1 MIYHK
6 TSTYLKLLQVF
17 EWSAFQ
23 NLEVSTPAL
32 KTVLKSHFLWVGLKV
47 FFVQAGASHVYAIEA
62 SPQMAAAARQ
72 IVKDNGFSNVVTVI
86 EGLVEDAEIP
96 VRMMTR
102 FDS

>member
-1 MIYHK
+1 MKCISELGGFNSCSENRSK
-6 TSTYLKLLQVF
+6 M
-17 EWSAFQ
+17 
-23 NLEVSTPAL
+23 AL
-32 KTVLKSHFLWVGLKV
+32 SVGGTQS

>member
-1 MIYHK
+1 MKCISELGGFNSCSENRSK
-6 TSTYLKLLQVF
+6 IAL
-17 EWSAFQ
+17 SAQ
-23 NLEVSTPAL
+23 S
-32 KTVLKSHFLWVGLKV
+32 

-102 FDS
+102 FDC